1 MAKEKSLV
9 EEAIIQMKNLEE
21 AVAENA
27 KGILASTMKQEIKDL
42 VKESLSEQDDEIETD
57 DVEMDE
63 PMGSDDIADIDMGD
77 DSDEEED
84 EMDTDDMDDTEE
96 DGDDE
101 EIDMDFDDEEDMDD
115 EEDTIDLT
123 DADDE
128 EVLRVFQL
136 MGPDDNI
143 VVTKDDKGN
152 THLKDE
158 ETGKEYMIVGEQE
171 EGDDFGMVDMEES
184 WNELEED
191 DNLMGEESIEEIV
204 ERMFGSDDE
213 SDELDEI
220 VYEIEMGEEEYEGY
234 DLEEGEDL
242 EEDEDP
248 TVMESKKMS
257 IKPKGVGMGS
267 PKFKYNAKPNQGT
280 GFKTKMKTA
289 PKSVGTGKAKFEY
302 KEGENSGSKLG
313 KNSMVKKTETKESS
327 TNKPMVKKVEGKKEE
342 TKEASRTLGAG
353 SNFRKGGLPKPRA
366 HSSFNTAIKENT
378 SNSELQVLREKN
390 EEYRKALNIFRNKL
404 NEVAIFNSNLA
415 YATRLFT
422 EHSTSKQE
430 KINILRRFD
439 GVETIKESKN
449 LYQVVKNELSG
460 NSNVQNMNESIE
472 RTIAKSP
479 STGAVNLIESKTYEN
494 PQFLR
499 MKDLMSKIK

>member
-1 MAKEKSLV
+1 
-9 EEAIIQMKNLEE
+9 
-21 AVAENA
+21 
-27 KGILASTMKQEIKDL
+27 MKQEIKDL

-57 DVEMDE
+57 DVEMED